1 MESIS
6 DFFVNPLIY
15 PFYVGLALYGFA
27 WIVGRFFFAGV
38 FIRGLGTTPGAI
50 ERGTL
55 RAWRLMAII
64 HLLLL
69 TFFVIGLSI
78 HALPRVSN
86 WPRVFLYLIAYVPF
100 LVADICI
107 LATLKSHGTKPKRNV
122 DGRNDG

>member
-1 MESIS
+1 MEHIAN
-6 DFFVNPLIY
+6 FFASSLIY
-15 PFYVGLALYGFA
+15 PFYVGLALYGFG
-27 WIVGRFFFAGV
+27 WLGGRFFAGV

-86 WPRVFLYLIAYVPF
+86 WPRVFLYLIAYMPF
-100 LVADICI
+100 LIADICI
-107 LATLKSHGTKPKRNV
+107 LVTLKSHGTERKRKVNN
-122 DGRNDG
+122 RNTG